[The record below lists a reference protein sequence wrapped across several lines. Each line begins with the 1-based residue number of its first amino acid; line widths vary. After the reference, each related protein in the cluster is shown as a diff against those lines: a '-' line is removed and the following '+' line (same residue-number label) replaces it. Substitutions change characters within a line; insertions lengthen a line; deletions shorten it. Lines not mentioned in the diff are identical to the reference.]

1 MPAVRPSLTL
11 ALALCGL
18 AAVPAAAAVPP
29 EGAAQVFDQARAICD
44 RDGGR
49 FWGKSLCGPILIV
62 DPNDRAVIANQA
74 DPGGVL
80 KPSGGFFVG
89 VLPESEFIAN
99 TPLEWSGTRWTELM
113 WPLPEEAAH
122 RHVMLA
128 HELFHRI
135 QPSVGMIRPDGGNQ
149 HLDTL
154 EGRYLLQLEWR
165 ALARALQAP
174 HAAARRAAVADV
186 LLFRQ
191 QRYRLFPQAAAEE
204 NALEINEGVPEYTG
218 VILGLETPQARTAY
232 ALKDLSAFLDAPTFV
247 RSFAY
252 ATDAAYGLLLDQAA
266 PGWRARLADQRLDQL
281 LASAF
286 RLPPADPA
294 ALKTRAATYDD
305 GTLRAAELK
314 REEGRQARLAA
325 LRAKLVDGPVL
336 VLLMRKISYQFR
348 PQTLVPLGE
357 DGTVYPTIRIS
368 SEWGVLEVDGD
379 ALLAKDMSAAR
390 VSAAGVAASRLQG
403 QGWKLTL
410 KPGWAVVPGAR
421 AGDLLVRQADAAAR

>member
-1 MPAVRPSLTL
+1 MSSVRSLLIL

-18 AAVPAAAAVPP
+18 AVVPAVAGVPLD
-29 EGAAQVFDQARAICD
+29 GAASVFDQARAICD
-44 RDGGR
+44 RDQGR
-49 FWGKSLCGPILIV
+49 FWGRSLCGPMLIV
-62 DPNDRAVIANQA
+62 DPDDRAVVANQP

-80 KPSGGFFVG
+80 KPSGGFYVG
-89 VLPESEFIAN
+89 VLPDSELIAN
-99 TPLEWSGTRWTELM
+99 APMEWSGTRWTELM
-113 WPLPEEAAH
+113 WPLPEEEAR

-135 QPSVGMIRPDGGNQ
+135 QPSVGMIRPEGGNQ

-165 ALARALQAP
+165 ALAKALQAP
-174 HAAARRAAVADV
+174 DAAARKAAVADV

-191 QRYRLFPQAAAEE
+191 QRYRLFPQAAADE
-204 NALEINEGVPEYTG
+204 NALEIDEGIPEYTG
-218 VILGLETPQARTAY
+218 VMLGLQTPQARTAY
-232 ALKDLSAFLDAPTFV
+232 AVKDLSAFLDAPTFV

-281 LASAF
+281 LASGF
-286 RLPPADPA
+286 GLPPADPA
-294 ALKTRAATYDD
+294 TLKARAAAYDD

-314 REEGRQARLAA
+314 REEGRQARLAV

-336 VLLMRKISYQFR
+336 VLPMHKVNYQFR
-348 PQTLVPLGE
+348 PQTLIPL
-357 DGTVYPTIRIS
+357 DDHGTVYPTIRIS
-368 SEWGVLEVDGD
+368 SDWGVLEVDGD
-379 ALLAKDMSAAR
+379 ALLAKDMSVAR
-390 VSAAGVAASRLQG
+390 VSAAGVSASHLQG

-410 KPGWAVVPGAR
+410 KPGWSVGPGER
-421 AGDLLVRQADAAAR
+421 AGDLLVRQDAGAS